1 MQLNCSVAVLDMD
14 GVILKTN
21 FIKYRAMLSL
31 FSEYTEFSSRIS
43 EYILAHGGV
52 PRRDKFIEILGNIL
66 KVTPTEALIDGYL
79 RRYASAVE
87 HEITVAPMV
96 EGMREFLSADGY
108 TFYVSSSSPE
118 SEVYHQLESRNLNTY
133 FSAIYGLQTPKAE
146 ALRQIV
152 VANPESAVVFFGDSV
167 GDWEAAQEAAVA
179 FVAMINERDNFQ
191 TQSVVKLK
199 DFTAMSQVK
208 ISIQNALQSI

>member
-1 MQLNCSVAVLDMD
+1 MRLNCSIVVLDMD

-21 FIKYRAMLSL
+21 FIKHRAMLSL

-43 EYILAHGGV
+43 EYILTHGGI

-66 KVTPTEALIDGYL
+66 KIVPSEALIDGYL
-79 RRYASAVE
+79 RRYASALE
-87 HEITVAPMV
+87 HEITISPMV
-96 EGMREFLSADGY
+96 EGVREFLSADEY
-108 TFYVSSSSPE
+108 TFYVSSSAPE
-118 SEVYHQLESRNLNTY
+118 SEVHHQLESRNLNTY

-152 VANPESAVVFFGDSV
+152 IANPKSAVVFFGDSI
-167 GDWEAAQEAAVA
+167 GDWEAAQKAGVA
-179 FVAMINERDNFQ
+179 FVAVINERDNFQ

-208 ISIQNALQSI
+208 IAIEKALQST